1 VLHHG
6 DVIHDAD
13 GEVVYVQAV
22 PAEVLVI
29 RANDAPALE
38 RYLAGRVYKAL
49 FLYEPQGL
57 EVYRVEERLGLIN
70 LSMIRAEAGDLAGAL
85 DAARQSLAIAA
96 EIRTMQAV
104 HSALEVCAGLAASR
118 GDGPQAAAMFG
129 AAEAFAART
138 GVKRDAAD
146 EAFLAPRIARARSA
160 LGAAAFEAAAREG
173 GAMPLEGAADLARR
187 WLETARPL
195 LEA

>member
-1 VLHHG
+1 LREA
-6 DVIHDAD
+6 IAL
-13 GEVVYVQAV
+13 GE
-22 PAEVLVI
+22 
-29 RANDAPALE
+29 RAGE
-38 RYLAGRVYKAL
+38 RRALAGAMTAL
-49 FLYEPQGL
+49 AMLL
-57 EVYRVEERLGLIN
+57 RVEGDFAAAEPLYRDVVRLAREAGDRETENVGTIN

-85 DAARQSLAIAA
+85 DAARESLAIAA
-96 EIRTMQAV
+96 EIRTMQAL

-118 GDGPQAAAMFG
+118 GDGAQAATMFG